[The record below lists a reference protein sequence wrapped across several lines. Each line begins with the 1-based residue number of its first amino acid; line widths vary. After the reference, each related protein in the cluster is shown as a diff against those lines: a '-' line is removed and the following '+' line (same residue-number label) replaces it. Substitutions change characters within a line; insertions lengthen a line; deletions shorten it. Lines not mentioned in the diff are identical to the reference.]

1 MALEVFP
8 YELYP
13 PTYGADE
20 QTTDAILTA
29 RFGDGYEQSV
39 PDGINYQNSSWNLT
53 WSNHPLYDA
62 DFIWRFL
69 RSKVG
74 LTPFMWKL
82 PDGAQEIQVK
92 CTSLKRSWP
101 KFGVR
106 TVTATFV
113 TNHSF

>member
-20 QTTDAILTA
+20 QTTDAILVP

-39 PDGINYQNSSWNLT
+39 PDGINYQQSSWSLS
-53 WSNHPLYDA
+53 WDDHKLVDA

-69 RSKVG
+69 RPKVK
-74 LTPFMWKL
+74 LAPFMWKT
-82 PDGAQEIQVK
+82 PDMTAELQVK
-92 CTSLKRSWP
+92 CTALSRSWP
-101 KFGVR
+101 KHGVR
-106 TVTATFV
+106 SIKATFV
-113 TNHSF
+113 TNHSY

>member
-1 MALEVFP
+1 MAFEVFP

-20 QTTDAILTA
+20 QINDSILIA

-39 PDGINYQNSSWNLT
+39 PDGINYRNSSWNLT
-53 WSNHPLYDA
+53 WENHPLEHA

-69 RSKVG
+69 RPKFQ
-74 LTPFMWKL
+74 LDPFMWKT
-82 PDGAQEIQVK
+82 PRMPQEIQVK
-92 CTSLKRSWP
+92 CTALKRADP
-101 KFGVR
+101 KFGVQ
-106 TVTATFV
+106 TISATFV